1 MEEETK
7 IFPSASFSGVNSCFK
22 MSSKNYE
29 RLQDVSHGGVSRRK
43 LYKCNGKKTYDN
55 NKALKS
61 MNHGI

>member
-7 IFPSASFSGVNSCFK
+7 IFHSASFSGFNSCFK

-29 RLQDVSHGGVSRRK
+29 QLQDVSNGGVSRRK